1 MASRRSDWAPAQSCG
16 EVAAETFSSTGSFG
30 AEGAGSLPAASTAEA
45 AGEASSVKMVR
56 PMVRFIRLPF
66 KGFRL
71 LLCAALTLAAAPAF
85 PDLPKDRR
93 AALAGLSSADTATR
107 AEAIVWI
114 ANRGSMAD
122 AALLHERLRD
132 ESAFVRG
139 FAEQGLW
146 LLWAR
151 SGDADIDALMAR
163 GGEEM
168 RTGQLDKAIATFGEV
183 IGKRPDFAE
192 GWNRRATA
200 YYLAGKYH
208 ASIADCDQVLKRNAR
223 HFGALSG
230 LGQIHMQLQE
240 YETALTWLQRAL
252 DVNPNM
258 VGVEFNMK
266 EVEERLKARRGNST

>member
-1 MASRRSDWAPAQSCG
+1 
-16 EVAAETFSSTGSFG
+16 
-30 AEGAGSLPAASTAEA
+30 
-45 AGEASSVKMVR
+45 
-56 PMVRFIRLPF
+56 MVRFIRLPF
-66 KGFRL
+66 KGCRL

-85 PDLPKDRR
+85 PELPKDRS

-114 ANRGSMAD
+114 ANRGRMAD

-146 LLWAR
+146 LLWGR

-168 RTGQLDKAIATFGEV
+168 RAGQLDKAIATFGEV

-192 GWNRRATA
+192 AWNRRATA
-200 YYLAGKYH
+200 YYLAGKYR
-208 ASIADCDQVLKRNAR
+208 ASIADCDQVLKRNPR
-223 HFGALSG
+223 HFGALSPWADLHAIAG
-230 LGQIHMQLQE
+230 IRNRAEM
-240 YETALTWLQRAL
+240 ALPRAGRESEH
-252 DVNPNM
+252 D
-258 VGVEFNMK
+258 
-266 EVEERLKARRGNST
+266 RR